1 MDSKTFVKEV
11 EKRNRAFY
19 EELDVE
25 KSFMSIRSED
35 PVKVH
40 KMVRLRLKQGLYNE
54 LRVAEVSAAW
64 IPNSPLKA
72 QHLLARQVDD
82 EFRHVRWVQ
91 ARLKEI
97 GEERPWDWEPLDAYR
112 DLFDFF
118 MDCTPWDITERIMMN
133 NYTEET
139 ILAYWANVAF
149 IDVIEPFEP
158 RTAALYRKIQKDEVF
173 HSRLGRV
180 ILEEFATTE
189 EKQEKAEIARLKV
202 LEIIKRIVPEWR
214 ERLARML

>member
-19 EELDVE
+19 EELNVE
-25 KSFMSIRSED
+25 KSFMSYKTSDSE
-35 PVKVH
+35 KVG
-40 KMVRLRLKQGLYNE
+40 KMVHMRLKQGLYNE

-91 ARLKEI
+91 ARLQEL
-97 GEERPWDWEPLDAYR
+97 GDEEPWNWEPLDAYR

-139 ILAYWANVAF
+139 VLAFWANVAF
-149 IDVIEPFEP
+149 IDVIEPFDP
-158 RTAALYRKIQKDEVF
+158 RTAAVYRKIQKDEVF

-180 ILEEFATTE
+180 ILEEFATTK
-189 EKQEKAEIARLKV
+189 EKQENAEAARLKV
-202 LEIIKRIVPEWR
+202 LEIMRRIVPEWR
-214 ERLARML
+214 DRLAGEL

>member
-1 MDSKTFVKEV
+1 MG
-11 EKRNRAFY
+11 
-19 EELDVE
+19 VE
-25 KSFMSIRSED
+25 KSFMSIKTDD
-35 PVKVH
+35 PKKVR
-40 KMVRLRLKQGLYNE
+40 KMVHIRLKQGLYNE

-64 IPNSPLKA
+64 IPNAPLKA

-82 EFRHVRWVQ
+82 EFRHVRWVT

-97 GEERPWDWEPLDAYR
+97 GDDNPWDWEPLQAYQ

-118 MDCTPWDITERIMMN
+118 MDCTPWDITERVMMN

-139 ILAYWANVAF
+139 VLAYWANVAF
-149 IDVIEPFEP
+149 VDVIEPIDA
-158 RTAALYRKIQKDEVF
+158 RTAAVYRKIQKDEVF

-189 EKQEKAEIARLKV
+189 EKQEKAEAARLKV
-202 LEIIKRIVPEWR
+202 LEIMRRIVPEWR
-214 ERLARML
+214 ERLAREL